1 MGDEAVQ
8 STNDDATLC
17 KLSAVRLGYWEDHFI
32 GELSRQQGRERRAG
46 KVQTTPPPPL
56 ARNLKYTN

>member
-17 KLSAVRLGYWEDHFI
+17 KQSAVRLGYWRDQFI
-32 GELSRQQGRERRAG
+32 GELVRQQGRERRESSTFADD
-46 KVQTTPPPPL
+46 
-56 ARNLKYTN
+56 NLYDC